1 MNTFNRLEGGLLCLT
16 SSQESVDELDGDAH
30 WDQDLRSPK
39 AEPSEARRLKLDRV
53 RSRTGT
59 RTGTGAED
67 GGRWFEH
74 AALSVSL
81 PAQCYSSH
89 HRSL

>member
-16 SSQESVDELDGDAH
+16 SSQESVDGDAH

-67 GGRWFEH
+67 GGRWFVH

>member
-1 MNTFNRLEGGLLCLT
+1 MNTFNRVEGGLLCLT

-30 WDQDLRSPK
+30 WDQDLRAPK
-39 AEPSEARRLKLDRV
+39 AEPSKARRLKL

-67 GGRWFEH
+67 GGRWFVH

-81 PAQCYSSH
+81 PTQCYSSH